1 MTSRLSVLQSCTSR
15 DVVFEPFP
23 HIVIKNALPL
33 DLVEELVSE
42 YPDLGILGVDKSI
55 DNKRWSTPA
64 RAVSAN
70 SQISNLWKEMI
81 EYHSSEAFFLEL
93 VSIFGDAI
101 LSKLDGIWSSR
112 SELEHLRV
120 GIRQQTPSDRADVFL
135 DAQIAG
141 NTPALTPGV
150 PRGIHFDS
158 RNALYAGLFY
168 LRDPDDNSIG
178 GDLQIWKWKSGY
190 SNRKKASEY
199 REGVDVNH
207 CELIGTIPYAA
218 NTLVLLI
225 NSIDSLH
232 SVTTRQPTPHTRK
245 FMNLLADFN
254 HDLFEFKPFL
264 HRRIIPALKRRLR
277 S

>member
-15 DVVFEPFP
+15 DVVLEPFP
-23 HIVIKNALPL
+23 HIVIENALPS
-33 DLVEELVSE
+33 DLVEELISQ
-42 YPDLGILGVDKSI
+42 YPDLGILGVDSSI

-64 RAVSAN
+64 RAVSDN
-70 SQISNLWKEMI
+70 SQISKLWKDMI

-101 LSKLDGIWSSR
+101 LSKLDGVWGSR
-112 SELEHLRV
+112 SELENLRV
-120 GIRQQTPSDRADVFL
+120 GTRQQTPSGQANVFL

-158 RNALYAGLFY
+158 RNALFAGLFY
-168 LRDPDDNSIG
+168 LRDSGDNSIG
-178 GDLQIWKWKSGY
+178 CDLQIWIWKSGY
-190 SNRKKASEY
+190 SDRRKASEY

-207 CELIGTIPYAA
+207 CELIRTIPYAA

-254 HDLFEFKPFL
+254 HDLFEFNPFL
-264 HRRIIPALKRRLR
+264 HRRIIPAIKRRLHR
-277 S
+277 